1 MDRQP
6 TIQLVP
12 DWPRIRKLV
21 AEKLRKSEA
30 DVQAM
35 ADGDSLDRVE
45 LTMAIEET
53 LGIRLS

>member
-6 TIQLVP
+6 TIQLIP

-21 AEKLRKSEA
+21 AEKLHKIEA

-35 ADGDSLDRVE
+35 ADGDSLDRIE

-53 LGIRLS
+53 IGIRRS